1 MTLQTQK
8 TLLQTEKELILLK
21 INFCLNKK
29 SKENKSFYK
38 LLVFYGG
45 LNRFTQKST
54 KGQKESLKKEIQS
67 FEKKIL
73 KSGLKNKDK
82 EELAELLLINSD
94 LFKQLK
100 SKKKETKC
108 FNFDIW
114 QNEGVSIH
122 FKNNI
127 VPQNPL
133 NGEELENRKKELKRI
148 ANKMKKQN
156 SSIKYVFSISWMWN
170 LRIFQELMPKE
181 FNKSL
186 KEFKDN
192 EFYSLGHWGQFI
204 RYDGTLNKERAREF
218 RKNWK
223 FPLPTLIGKCKKD
236 AFLRMYGVKK

>member
-1 MTLQTQK
+1 MTFQTQK
-8 TLLQTEKELILLK
+8 TLLKTEKELILLK
-21 INFCLNKK
+21 IDLCLYKK
-29 SKENKSFYK
+29 MKENKGLYD

-45 LNRFTQKST
+45 LNRFTKELT
-54 KGQKESLKKEIQS
+54 KGQKESLRKEIQS
-67 FEKKIL
+67 FETKIL
-73 KSGLKNKDK
+73 KGGLKNRDK

-100 SKKKETKC
+100 SKKKEKTC

-133 NGEELENRKKELKRI
+133 KGEELENRKKELKRI
-148 ANKMKKQN
+148 ANRMAN
-156 SSIKYVFSISWMWN
+156 RHSSIKYVFSISWMWN
-170 LRIFQELMPKE
+170 LRVFQELMPKE

-204 RYDGTLNKERAREF
+204 RHDGTLNKERVKEF

-223 FPLPTLIGKCKKD
+223 FPIPTLIGKCKKD